1 MAAVPSQ
8 GTTDAVHLSMTAA
21 GVDFRLCRRRAYLR
35 RILAWPRAGVALLLV
50 SLNTIFHCTPLFLI
64 ALVKALVRSNSVRR
78 LCDRALVGLAES
90 WIGVNSWLIEHGTR
104 TRVIVE
110 GLQELDYHGR
120 YLIFANHQSWV
131 DIPILQKA
139 LNRRA
144 PFMRFFLK
152 SQLIWVPV
160 LGLAWWA
167 LDFPFMKRYTRSQIS
182 ARPELAGVDV
192 QATRRACERFAHT
205 PVSIMNFVEGTRN
218 TPAKHARQQS
228 PYRHL
233 LKPRAG
239 GIAFVLAALGDS
251 LHSIVDVTVV
261 YPGGQPSMLDLL
273 SDRVEQIRV
282 HIQVRQIPAEFLG
295 LDYHG
300 DPECRE
306 RFQIWLNEL
315 WREKDERIM
324 RVLASSGLRAE
335 GTEQG

>member
-1 MAAVPSQ
+1 MERAPL
-8 GTTDAVHLSMTAA
+8 HL
-21 GVDFRLCRRRAYLR
+21 
-35 RILAWPRAGVALLLV
+35 IPAWLRAGIALLLI
-50 SLNTIFHCTPLFLI
+50 SSNTVLHCTPLFVV
-64 ALVKALVRSNSVRR
+64 ALVKALLPLAAVRKA
-78 LCDRALVGLAES
+78 CDRVLVSLAES
-90 WIGVNSWLIEHGTR
+90 WIGINSAMIDRFTR
-104 TRVIVE
+104 TKVVVE
-110 GLQELDYHGR
+110 GLEGVDYHGR
-120 YLIFANHQSWV
+120 YLVFANHQSWV

-167 LDFPFMKRYTRSQIS
+167 LDFPFMKRYTRNQIE

-192 QATRRACERFAHT
+192 EATRRACERFAQM

-228 PYRHL
+228 PFRHL

-261 YPGGQPSMLDLL
+261 YPGGRPNMLDLL
-273 SDRVEQIRV
+273 CDRIPQIRV
-282 HIQVRQIPAEFLG
+282 HVQVREIPTEFLG
-295 LDYHG
+295 IDYHG
-300 DPECRE
+300 NPELRE
-306 RFQIWLNEL
+306 RFQSWLNRL
-315 WREKDERIM
+315 WEEKDERIT
-324 RVLASSGLRAE
+324 RVIASAGLRAE
-335 GTEQG
+335 G

>member
-1 MAAVPSQ
+1 MRP
-8 GTTDAVHLSMTAA
+8 
-21 GVDFRLCRRRAYLR
+21 
-35 RILAWPRAGVALLLV
+35 ILAWLRAGIALLLV
-50 SLNTIFHCTPLFLI
+50 SLNTVLHCAPLFLI
-64 ALVKALVRSNSVRR
+64 ALIKALVPLSSVRTI
-78 LCDRALVGLAES
+78 CDQALVGLAES
-90 WIGVNSWLIEHGTR
+90 WIGVNSWLIERCTR
-104 TRVIVE
+104 TRIIVE
-110 GLQELDYHGR
+110 GLQDLDYHGR
-120 YLIFANHQSWV
+120 YLIVANHQSWV

-167 LDFPFMKRYTRSQIS
+167 LDFPFMKRYTRSQIA

-192 QATRRACERFAHT
+192 EATRRACERFAQT

-228 PYRHL
+228 PFRHL

-239 GIAFVLAALGDS
+239 GIAFVLAALGES

-261 YPGGQPSMLDLL
+261 YPGGRPSMMDLL
-273 SDRVEQIRV
+273 CDRIAQIRV
-282 HIQVRQIPAEFLG
+282 HVQVREIPTEFLG
-295 LDYHG
+295 LNYHG
-300 DPECRE
+300 DPESRE

-315 WREKDERIM
+315 WQAKDARIV
-324 RVLASSGLRAE
+324 RVLASE
-335 GTEQG
+335 GTGPRAQGPGGGRGAAS